1 MEQNETKIIS
11 NTNRLKTNFIKLKNV
26 ESKANTTRKF
36 YLSRNSFLKNK
47 NKTLYNFGKYNIGIL
62 SNNYSKDI
70 PYKKEELFKNEMNSI
85 SYRKS
90 LLANSVQFDVNFLSR
105 LSEKKNINKI
115 ISSKTIDVK
124 NYENIIRLLNVIPN
138 KKRKIDFLK
147 YKYLLGQKNYYKRL
161 FEQDDFSFST
171 YYSKKINPYL
181 RKKPKKYYF
190 NVEEFKKIFAEQ
202 DDMCIYSMR
211 DWHKNFSI
219 SSLKHLNNNLPKKN
233 NCKINNLYTTI
244 KIRKNNIPNI
254 LRRTNEII
262 DDDKNVI
269 IKKNDYLIKKLN
281 ENKKNKINQENK
293 ELDKSPEK
301 EKIIYDNYNKYIN
314 NISSSESNKSQ
325 NAIKNININNKSHR
339 VLVISLRSLKN
350 KFFLNDRNKMNQYGK
365 RINNNNSSIMIN
377 NNKKFLKLKNIIS
390 NRKKEDI
397 NKSIIIGNAVLR
409 KKIIS
414 KNNSY

>member
-1 MEQNETKIIS
+1 MKKNEKQFNRS
-11 NTNRLKTNFIKLKNV
+11 TNILKNDLIKLKCEKSPN
-26 ESKANTTRKF
+26 STITKF
-36 YLSRNSFLKNK
+36 NFSRNSLSNNK
-47 NKTLYNFGKYNIGIL
+47 NKTSSNFNLYKNCQI
-62 SNNYSKDI
+62 SNNNSKDI
-70 PYKKEELFKNEMNSI
+70 SGNNSI
-85 SYRKS
+85 SNQKVN
-90 LLANSVQFDVNFLSR
+90 LENLAQFGVNFLR
-105 LSEKKNINKI
+105 KLSAKNTKRKVFSFKTCDKKVNA
-115 ISSKTIDVK
+115 
-124 NYENIIRLLNVIPN
+124 NIIHWLNLAQI
-138 KKRKIDFLK
+138 KKRKIDFIK
-147 YKYLLGQKNYYKRL
+147 YKFLIGQKNYYKRL

-190 NVEEFKKIFAEQ
+190 NVDEFKKIFAEQ

-254 LRRTNEII
+254 LRKTNEILE
-262 DDDKNVI
+262 DDKNEI

-350 KFFLNDRNKMNQYGK
+350 KLFLNDRNKMNQYGK

>member
-1 MEQNETKIIS
+1 
-11 NTNRLKTNFIKLKNV
+11 
-26 ESKANTTRKF
+26 
-36 YLSRNSFLKNK
+36 
-47 NKTLYNFGKYNIGIL
+47 
-62 SNNYSKDI
+62 
-70 PYKKEELFKNEMNSI
+70 
-85 SYRKS
+85 
-90 LLANSVQFDVNFLSR
+90 
-105 LSEKKNINKI
+105 
-115 ISSKTIDVK
+115 
-124 NYENIIRLLNVIPN
+124 
-138 KKRKIDFLK
+138 
-147 YKYLLGQKNYYKRL
+147 
-161 FEQDDFSFST
+161 
-171 YYSKKINPYL
+171 
-181 RKKPKKYYF
+181 
-190 NVEEFKKIFAEQ
+190 
-202 DDMCIYSMR
+202 MR
-211 DWHKNFSI
+211 DLHKNFSI

-262 DDDKNVI
+262 DDDKNEI

-281 ENKKNKINQENK
+281 ENKQNNINQEHK
-293 ELDKSPEK
+293 EHDKSPEK

-314 NISSSESNKSQ
+314 NISSSESNKSE
-325 NAIKNININNKSHR
+325 NEIKNININNKSHR

-350 KFFLNDRNKMNQYGK
+350 KLFLNDRNKMNQYGK

>member
-1 MEQNETKIIS
+1 M
-11 NTNRLKTNFIKLKNV
+11 IK
-26 ESKANTTRKF
+26 S
-36 YLSRNSFLKNK
+36 
-47 NKTLYNFGKYNIGIL
+47 
-62 SNNYSKDI
+62 
-70 PYKKEELFKNEMNSI
+70 
-85 SYRKS
+85 
-90 LLANSVQFDVNFLSR
+90 NFLFLICAKFNQWIILALIF
-105 LSEKKNINKI
+105 LSH
-115 ISSKTIDVK
+115 V
-124 NYENIIRLLNVIPN
+124 
-138 KKRKIDFLK
+138 
-147 YKYLLGQKNYYKRL
+147 
-161 FEQDDFSFST
+161 
-171 YYSKKINPYL
+171 
-181 RKKPKKYYF
+181 
-190 NVEEFKKIFAEQ
+190 
-202 DDMCIYSMR
+202 
-211 DWHKNFSI
+211 
-219 SSLKHLNNNLPKKN
+219 
-233 NCKINNLYTTI
+233 
-244 KIRKNNIPNI
+244 
-254 LRRTNEII
+254 
-262 DDDKNVI
+262 
-269 IKKNDYLIKKLN
+269 LN

-350 KFFLNDRNKMNQYGK
+350 KLFLNDRNKMNQYGK